1 MVQMA
6 MNSPSSLGFTALRSR
21 IMEGT
26 LRVVTA
32 IIKLRMVPKSAPLAR
47 RASATG
53 MVPKMSA
60 YMGTPT
66 ITARSTPRGFR
77 LPRIF
82 SIQLSGIQ
90 LWITAP
96 MPTPMRM

>member
-6 MNSPSSLGFTALRSR
+6 INSPSSLGFTALRSR
-21 IMEGT
+21 MMEGR

-32 IIKLRMVPKSAPLAR
+32 IMKLRMVPNRAPLES
-47 RASATG
+47 RAYATG

-66 ITARSTPRGFR
+66 ITARITPKGFR

-82 SIQLSGIQ
+82 RIQLSGIQ
-90 LWITAP
+90 L
-96 MPTPMRM
+96 